1 MMDYLSLHGELIE
14 KESFIDHD
22 FTIPSVVEEIA
33 AFLPG
38 SAQFDDIDD
47 LLLTIG
53 KQNDRNLL
61 HAFASK
67 LFKVPHRLL
76 VEAEKERENLPKTVA
91 DAVSKSRRIAQAAS
105 DAVESSASFDDAA
118 EIKTKGKHFPE
129 PRITHS
135 EPLDV
140 SVKSTINATVEVAD
154 PDYVCDECLPL
165 FGDEIIGTRPEGSP
179 EATPVVHRV
188 GCPHAQR
195 AINRAAA
202 ESKRPSSDSSD
213 TGTDKRVDSVTLRRS
228 MKNRFAQI
236 DSHPEVPVPLEW
248 PDANYPE
255 EQNMSFRAEI
265 VVHCQDRKLLLADC
279 SEIVSEL
286 SEIIKTGSLTTNEH
300 ATLEF
305 LVNVQSIA
313 HLQKLMN
320 GLGQV
325 RSVMSVER
333 RVSLQHRTY
342 IYFPVPLLFHLFLP
356 KFQFI
361 FPISLVPR

>member
-1 MMDYLSLHGELIE
+1 MHGDLIK
-14 KESFIDHD
+14 KESFIEHD
-22 FTIPSVVEEIA
+22 FRIPTVVEEIA
-33 AFLPG
+33 VFLPD

-76 VEAEKERENLPKTVA
+76 VDAEKDREILPKTVA
-91 DAVSKSRRIAQAAS
+91 DAVSESRRVAKAAE
-105 DAVESSASFDDAA
+105 DAVESAILDESEQLS
-118 EIKTKGKHFPE
+118 ERPLPE
-129 PRITHS
+129 PPIVL
-135 EPLDV
+135 PV
-140 SVKSTINATVEVAD
+140 SFERGVKNLINTTIEIAD
-154 PDYVCDECLPL
+154 PDYLCDECLPL
-165 FGDEIIGTRPEGSP
+165 FGDEIIGTRAEGSP

-188 GCPHAQR
+188 GCHHAQR
-195 AINRAAA
+195 AINRALA
-202 ESKRPSSDSSD
+202 ESKRHRPGGSDKD
-213 TGTDKRVDSVTLRRS
+213 IARRVDSVTLRRNVN
-228 MKNRFAQI
+228 NRFTGEN
-236 DSHPEVPVPLEW
+236 STPEVPVTLEW
-248 PDANYPE
+248 PDAIYPE
-255 EQNMSFRAEI
+255 EHNMSFLCEI

-320 GLGQV
+320 GLRQV

-333 RVSLQHRTY
+333 RVSDIRA
-342 IYFPVPLLFHLFLP
+342 
-356 KFQFI
+356 I
-361 FPISLVPR
+361 FFSIS